1 MGMISKHNWGPPSYW
16 SLCPFVPHHLFVFVI
31 PSLVHCP
38 TSMAYQLA
46 TWPSFIT
53 CTILYPIYHYLSI
66 DDLDAY
72 PLLASE
78 SKTSAEADINFDLLP
93 TRRRWIFYAVELGS
107 STGKNLGVNPR
118 FFRSNI
124 CILDLGYFTMNL
136 PIMDHKWLVIHTRRI
151 WPPKTVHVTRHSSL
165 FLSVT

>member
-1 MGMISKHNWGPPSYW
+1 MGMISKHNWGPSSYW

-53 CTILYPIYHYLSI
+53 CTISYPIYHYLSI

-93 TRRRWIFYAVELGS
+93 TRRRWIFGIIYGKKLSILQELRGQSQIFWGPTSVYWTWDILPWTCQSWITNDWSFIGS
-107 STGKNLGVNPR
+107 ENA
-118 FFRSNI
+118 
-124 CILDLGYFTMNL
+124 
-136 PIMDHKWLVIHTRRI
+136 
-151 WPPKTVHVTRHSSL
+151 
-165 FLSVT
+165 